1 MCSFIRTHYHYL
13 LSGLRGLNRRG
24 AHPGAAP
31 SARGFFGDQ
40 SGIVVVLVA
49 LAMPVLLG
57 LTAFAVDV
65 SKWSSTKN
73 SIQAAADNSV
83 LSAVMSAAQAGATLA
98 QIQNQA
104 FAVAAA
110 TGFTNGQNGVTVT
123 VNTPPKSGNYTA
135 STYTNSA
142 YEVIIKQAQTRYF
155 AVLLGAAPT
164 VSGRAVALVAG
175 SPACLLA
182 LDKTAS
188 SAISMSGGASV
199 GATNCTVAAN
209 SSSGT
214 AVTGSGGASLTA
226 ANLNIVGSY
235 STSGGFTVAA
245 TIKTGAPATTDPY
258 GCSGGT
264 CLAVPSFSTSGC
276 SPNPNLSGGH
286 TGTINPGCYNGI
298 TVSGGAKLTMNAG
311 TYVIN
316 GGGGINLSGGSTL
329 TMGAGIYTINNG
341 SFSLSGGNTA
351 SGSGIS
357 IVLTGTPATI
367 GSVNISGGATLTLTP
382 PASGP
387 MQGVAFYKDRAA
399 KPSGTDSFSGGASM
413 LITGSLYLPTE
424 QVTYSG
430 GSSTGSTCLQLI
442 ADTVSFSGGSKF
454 GTSCG
459 SLIVPGLLPPAGSKG
474 KPVE

>member
-1 MCSFIRTHYHYL
+1 
-13 LSGLRGLNRRG
+13 
-24 AHPGAAP
+24 
-31 SARGFFGDQ
+31 
-40 SGIVVVLVA
+40 
-49 LAMPVLLG
+49 MPVLLG

-83 LSAVMSAAQAGATLA
+83 LSAVMSAAQAGATFA

-104 FAVAAA
+104 LAVAAA
-110 TGFTNGQNGVTVT
+110 TGFTNGQGGVTVT
-123 VNTPPKSGNYTA
+123 VNTPPTSGGYTS
-135 STYTNSA
+135 STYTNTA
-142 YEVIIKQAQTRYF
+142 YEVIIKQPQTRYF

-214 AVTGSGGASLTA
+214 AVIGSGGASLTA
-226 ANLNIVGSY
+226 SNLNIVGSY
-235 STSGGFTVAA
+235 STSGGFTVTA
-245 TIKTGAPATTDPY
+245 TIKTGAPATVDPY
-258 GCSGGT
+258 GCGSGGT

-286 TGTINPGCYNGI
+286 TGTISPGCYNGI
-298 TVSGGAKLTMNAG
+298 TVSGGAKLTMNPG
-311 TYVIN
+311 NYVIN
-316 GGGGINLSGGSTL
+316 GGGGINLSGGSTV

-341 SFSLSGGNTA
+341 NFGLSGGNTIT
-351 SGSGIS
+351 GSNVS
-357 IVLTGTPATI
+357 IILTGSPASSI
-367 GSVNISGGATLTLTP
+367 GTVNISGGATLTLTP

-387 MQGVAFYKDRAA
+387 MQGVAVYVDRNAPTSHAA
-399 KPSGTDSFSGGASM
+399 SSFSGGSTM
-413 LITGSLYLPTE
+413 PITGSLYLPS
-424 QVTYSG
+424 QKVSYSG
-430 GSSTGSTCLQLI
+430 GSSTGSACLQLI